1 MSSPTGGRS
10 PGRPQSIRAMN
21 ERLLLE
27 HIRRIGEISR
37 ADLAR
42 TTGLSK
48 PTVSLTL
55 ANLERT
61 GLVRSAG
68 LRTGAPGPAAVL
80 YELRPDVGHVLAL
93 DVGQRFLRGSISDI
107 AGAVCAT
114 STVRARATTGRGRVA
129 ELVRLAESLCSTA
142 GLGRDDLTQTVLGS
156 PGVYD
161 PQQDAIT
168 LAPALNGWERPEVLT
183 ALRAAFGATLMIEND
198 VDAAA
203 LAEQAHGHGR
213 GVDSFA
219 FVSVGTGI
227 GMGLVLGGELLRG
240 AHGAAGE
247 IGYLPFEIAEPDDAE
262 DAGRRGRLEATASG
276 DGITRAA
283 QRAGLGSGLSARE
296 VFAAANN
303 GDRRAVGVVAAEA
316 YLVARAICA
325 VVAVADPELVVLG
338 GGIGRAAGFVDA
350 VRIEL
355 ERIAPV
361 LPELQVSAV
370 GDAAVI
376 DGCLAAGLE
385 RAWERLTSAL
395 SGQALPA
402 TKI

>member
-1 MSSPTGGRS
+1 
-10 PGRPQSIRAMN
+10 MN
-21 ERLLLE
+21 ELLLLE
-27 HIRRIGEISR
+27 HIRRMGEISR

-80 YELRPDVGHVLAL
+80 YELRPDAGHVLAL

-107 AGAVCAT
+107 TGTVCAT
-114 STVRARATTGRGRVA
+114 STVRARATTGRGRVS
-129 ELVRLAESLCSTA
+129 ELVRLAENLCCTA
-142 GLGRDDLTQTVLGS
+142 GLTEGDLTQTVLGS

-161 PQQDAIT
+161 PRQDAIT
-168 LAPALNGWERPEVLT
+168 LAPALNGWERPAVL
-183 ALRAAFGATLMIEND
+183 AELRAAFGATLMIEND

-219 FVSVGTGI
+219 FVSIGTGI
-227 GMGLVLGGELLRG
+227 GMGLVIGGDLLRG

-247 IGYLPFEIAEPDDAE
+247 IGYLPFEIEAPDDAE
-262 DAGRRGRLEATASG
+262 DASRRGRLEGIASA

-283 QRAGLGSGLSARE
+283 HRAGLGHGLSSRE

-303 GDRRAVGVVAAEA
+303 GNPRAMEVVAAEA
-316 YLVARAICA
+316 LLVARAICT

-350 VRIEL
+350 VRTEL
-355 ERIAPV
+355 ERITPI
-361 LPELQVSAV
+361 LPELEVSAV

-385 RAWERLTSAL
+385 RAWELLTAALPGQTPDYPPATTATTSAT
-395 SGQALPA
+395 STA
-402 TKI
+402 TTHTR